1 MAFECRLLG
10 VVRLS
15 VIGRFVFLESAIS
28 RRFVW
33 DFSEIWICGLY
44 IYSAIAFVLFLFGCE
59 EEYDKSGIYSVDIVT
74 MNKTDA
80 YAVVDY
86 RTLCGS
92 GRLDTVPPH
101 SKTVNKILIW
111 DTHLVTDSMWL
122 ESEQRFEYVPDK
134 DSRVYTPAEF
144 TLNYYRGTNMDGR
157 LVLSSMNKKK
167 VVYFKRIEPNQ
178 IWGIEIP

>member
-1 MAFECRLLG
+1 MKKPF
-10 VVRLS
+10 
-15 VIGRFVFLESAIS
+15 
-28 RRFVW
+28 
-33 DFSEIWICGLY
+33 

-134 DSRVYTPAEF
+134 DSRVYTAAEF

>member
-1 MAFECRLLG
+1 M
-10 VVRLS
+10 RLS
-15 VIGRFVFLESAIS
+15 IIGLCVAPGGLIQFL
-28 RRFVW
+28 
-33 DFSEIWICGLY
+33 
-44 IYSAIAFVLFLFGCE
+44 
-59 EEYDKSGIYSVDIVT
+59 
-74 MNKTDA
+74 
-80 YAVVDY
+80 
-86 RTLCGS
+86 
-92 GRLDTVPPH
+92 
-101 SKTVNKILIW
+101 LIQKRSIRY
-111 DTHLVTDSMWL
+111 LVTDSMWL

>member
-1 MAFECRLLG
+1 MIN
-10 VVRLS
+10 LS
-15 VIGRFVFLESAIS
+15 KNNVEMKKPF
-28 RRFVW
+28 
-33 DFSEIWICGLY
+33 

-101 SKTVNKILIW
+101 SKTVNK
-111 DTHLVTDSMWL
+111 M

>member
-1 MAFECRLLG
+1 MKKPF
-10 VVRLS
+10 
-15 VIGRFVFLESAIS
+15 
-28 RRFVW
+28 
-33 DFSEIWICGLY
+33 

-111 DTHLVTDSMWL
+111 DTHLVTDWSRSNVLNMFPIKI
-122 ESEQRFEYVPDK
+122 REYI
-134 DSRVYTPAEF
+134 
-144 TLNYYRGTNMDGR
+144 L
-157 LVLSSMNKKK
+157 L
-167 VVYFKRIEPNQ
+167 PNLH
-178 IWGIEIP
+178 

>member
-1 MAFECRLLG
+1 MKKPF
-10 VVRLS
+10 
-15 VIGRFVFLESAIS
+15 
-28 RRFVW
+28 
-33 DFSEIWICGLY
+33 

-101 SKTVNKILIW
+101 SKTVNKIL
-111 DTHLVTDSMWL
+111 DLGYTFGH
-122 ESEQRFEYVPDK
+122 RFYV
-134 DSRVYTPAEF
+134 VGVGATF
-144 TLNYYRGTNMDGR
+144 
-157 LVLSSMNKKK
+157 
-167 VVYFKRIEPNQ
+167 
-178 IWGIEIP
+178 

>member
-1 MAFECRLLG
+1 M
-10 VVRLS
+10 RLS
-15 VIGRFVFLESAIS
+15 IIGLCVAPGGLIQFLLIQKRSIS
-28 RRFVW
+28 
-33 DFSEIWICGLY
+33 
-44 IYSAIAFVLFLFGCE
+44 
-59 EEYDKSGIYSVDIVT
+59 
-74 MNKTDA
+74 
-80 YAVVDY
+80 
-86 RTLCGS
+86 
-92 GRLDTVPPH
+92 
-101 SKTVNKILIW
+101 KILIW

>member
-1 MAFECRLLG
+1 MKKPF
-10 VVRLS
+10 
-15 VIGRFVFLESAIS
+15 
-28 RRFVW
+28 
-33 DFSEIWICGLY
+33 

-59 EEYDKSGIYSVDIVT
+59 EEYDKSGIYSVNIVT

-144 TLNYYRGTNMDGR
+144 TLNYYRGTNKDGR

>member
-1 MAFECRLLG
+1 
-10 VVRLS
+10 
-15 VIGRFVFLESAIS
+15 
-28 RRFVW
+28 
-33 DFSEIWICGLY
+33 
-44 IYSAIAFVLFLFGCE
+44 
-59 EEYDKSGIYSVDIVT
+59 
-74 MNKTDA
+74 MNITDA

-157 LVLSSMNKKK
+157 LVLSSMK
-167 VVYFKRIEPNQ
+167 
-178 IWGIEIP
+178 WGGEAVHRGPLRPGHLRRGPPLHLQQVPGHLQLL

>member
-1 MAFECRLLG
+1 M
-10 VVRLS
+10 RLS
-15 VIGRFVFLESAIS
+15 IIGLCVAPGVLIQFL
-28 RRFVW
+28 
-33 DFSEIWICGLY
+33 
-44 IYSAIAFVLFLFGCE
+44 
-59 EEYDKSGIYSVDIVT
+59 
-74 MNKTDA
+74 
-80 YAVVDY
+80 
-86 RTLCGS
+86 
-92 GRLDTVPPH
+92 
-101 SKTVNKILIW
+101 LIQKLSIRYW

>member
-1 MAFECRLLG
+1 MKKPF
-10 VVRLS
+10 
-15 VIGRFVFLESAIS
+15 
-28 RRFVW
+28 
-33 DFSEIWICGLY
+33 

-122 ESEQRFEYVPDK
+122 ESEQRFEYGPYK
-134 DSRVYTPAEF
+134 DSSVYTPE
-144 TLNYYRGTNMDGR
+144 YGR
-157 LVLSSMNKKK
+157 SVGL
-167 VVYFKRIEPNQ
+167 VVYE
-178 IWGIEIP
+178 